1 MKTVVRVVVHVLLF
15 VLAIAVFYLGLGIG
29 LSYNPTIG
37 TAMWGAAAMITGIN
51 LVWIMRWKRAT
62 RRRQDTQGA

>member
-1 MKTVVRVVVHVLLF
+1 MRTVVRVVVHVLLF

-37 TAMWGAAAMITGIN
+37 TAMWGAAAMIAGIN
-51 LVWIMRWKRAT
+51 LVLIMRWKRGP
-62 RRRQDTQGA
+62 RRRQNTQEN

>member
-51 LVWIMRWKRAT
+51 LVCIMRWKRAA